1 MCLNGFAFVYSF
13 GSGMGGEKFLQFLD
27 IILVCFKNKNHI
39 FSGNL
44 ALIALRTHHR
54 LDLSLFLT
62 NIC

>member
-1 MCLNGFAFVYSF
+1 MCLNGFAFIYSF

-27 IILVCFKNKNHI
+27 IILVYFQNKNQI

-44 ALIALRTHHR
+44 AFIAQKTHHS

-62 NIC
+62 NIF